1 MSEEF
6 ARKIK
11 ALASLSR
18 ELWEFWWWFHY
29 MLKGFHHEERE
40 LLFVT
45 IPFPQLPQ
53 HPAPSQ
59 LSFKFYC
66 GCALDGPAHEL
77 LEELLRLKEGA
88 DFHLE
93 EVDHVVLSVHH
104 LRVNAVVLSAVLNG
118 RLRGR
123 SPYSVTLDATL
134 AKDVWVEN
142 MLVAAIIYH
151 LLSERGMDVFTP
163 LEEAYRRPGL
173 FDELRSL
180 LRTTYSFIGEK
191 PAERR
196 E

>member
-6 ARKIK
+6 ARKMDAIV
-11 ALASLSR
+11 SLSR
-18 ELWEFWWWFHY
+18 ELWEFWWWFY
-29 MLKGFHHEERE
+29 YLLRGFQHEERE
-40 LLFVT
+40 LLYVT
-45 IPFPQLPQ
+45 LPFPQLPQ

-66 GCALDGPAHEL
+66 GCALDGLFDEL
-77 LEELLRLKEGA
+77 LETLLRLKEGA
-88 DFHLE
+88 DFLLE

-123 SPYSVTLDATL
+123 PPYSVTLNATL
-134 AKDVWVEN
+134 AKDVWVEDV
-142 MLVAAIIYH
+142 LIAAIIYH
-151 LLSERGMDVFTP
+151 LLSERGMDIFTP
-163 LEEAYRRPGL
+163 LEEAYGRPGL

-180 LRTTYSFIGEK
+180 LRTTCSFIGESQRG
-191 PAERR
+191 RR